1 MTSFAAALGSG
12 FRKGADFA
20 GRATRSEYWWFALFT
35 WVTGTI
41 GFGAWVAAPPW
52 IGFPLSAVSVAAG
65 LLPHMSLLVRR
76 LHDTGRSGAY
86 FFICVIPVIGLILL
100 VMALADRGDAGGNA
114 YGPEPVGWQSTPDPL
129 PVG

>member
-1 MTSFAAALGSG
+1 MTSFLTAVSTG
-12 FRKGADFA
+12 FRHGADFA

-35 WVTGTI
+35 WLAGTV

-52 IGFPLSAVSVAAG
+52 LGFPLSALSVASG

-86 FFICVIPVIGLILL
+86 FFICVVPLIGLIRL
-100 VMALADRGDAGGNA
+100 VMALADRGDAGANA
-114 YGPEPVGWQSTPDPL
+114 YGPAPVGWQSTPDPL